1 MANKL
6 CFFIFGLCFLPAL
19 AMAARPVKNPFI
31 VHGKVFCDT
40 CRAGFE
46 TYATTYVPGIAS
58 FLLCLPCF
66 GAKVRVECRDSKSL
80 QVVYNIDGVTDSTG
94 TYQIQVADD
103 HGDQLCES
111 VLLSSPER
119 DCATIQP
126 GRDRARVIL
135 TNNNGIV
142 SNYRYANSLGFV
154 KDAPLA
160 GCEQVL
166 KQYQEHE
173 EQV

>member
-46 TYATTYVPGIAS
+46 TYATTYVP
-58 FLLCLPCF
+58 

-154 KDAPLA
+154 KDVPLA

-166 KQYQEHE
+166 KQYQEDE